1 MELLGIPG
9 FGRNAD
15 MDIDNEQVIQS
26 FVTGAGT
33 FQWWVWLFNS
43 KKGVWK
49 IDKNEF
55 YNWFHFC
62 WALPGSCD
70 FMMKSVRVLI
80 LPNSA
85 F

>member
-33 FQWWVWLFNS
+33 FQWQVTIYYEN
-43 KKGVWK
+43 G
-49 IDKNEF
+49 DE
-55 YNWFHFC
+55 
-62 WALPGSCD
+62 
-70 FMMKSVRVLI
+70 
-80 LPNSA
+80 
-85 F
+85 

>member
-33 FQWWVWLFNS
+33 LKFQLNFLKMGYCVSDNS
-43 KKGVWK
+43 RETLVSLLTSFIKLC
-49 IDKNEF
+49 N
-55 YNWFHFC
+55 
-62 WALPGSCD
+62 L
-70 FMMKSVRVLI
+70 
-80 LPNSA
+80 
-85 F
+85 

>member
-33 FQWWVWLFNS
+33 LKFQVTFL
-43 KKGVWK
+43 
-49 IDKNEF
+49 
-55 YNWFHFC
+55 
-62 WALPGSCD
+62 
-70 FMMKSVRVLI
+70 
-80 LPNSA
+80 
-85 F
+85 

>member
-33 FQWWVWLFNS
+33 LKLQVNFLKWDIV
-43 KKGVWK
+43 
-49 IDKNEF
+49 
-55 YNWFHFC
+55 
-62 WALPGSCD
+62 
-70 FMMKSVRVLI
+70 
-80 LPNSA
+80 
-85 F
+85 